1 MQIRPKGKSTADV
14 DKEAGGL
21 QYKKIGSLLMRH
33 NALVILVIL
42 CIVSTIISPLF
53 LTSGNI
59 FNLLRQQSTYMVI
72 AIGLLA
78 VMLTGGIDLSV
89 SSIAAVG
96 GIMTVIPITQWGYET
111 GLGLFWAIVIGLGC
125 CVVIGAING
134 ALVSYLNMPAFI
146 VTLATWFSIQGV
158 AFILTNGAPILMDF
172 SVPSSSMLI
181 YFGEK
186 SDPIFNIP
194 YPVILAAV
202 VVIIFY
208 FIMHHT
214 SFGRIVTA
222 IGSNETAAY
231 LAGINVKR
239 YKFLVYVICGLLSGL
254 AGVIILARSGSATPL
269 TAAADYNLSAIAG
282 VVIGGCSLTGGEGTV
297 PYTVVGVMVIA
308 VIGNIMNLMSLAAYP
323 QMIVKGLIIILAVLL
338 RSATSKSM
346 AS

>member
-1 MQIRPKGKSTADV
+1 MQIRPKGKSTADGEN
-14 DKEAGGL
+14 EAVGL
-21 QYKKIGSLLMRH
+21 QYKKIGSLLMEH

-96 GIMTVIPITQWGYET
+96 GIMAVIPITQWGYET

-125 CVVIGAING
+125 SVAIGAFNG
-134 ALVSYLNMPAFI
+134 VLVSYLNMPAFI

-186 SDPIFNIP
+186 SDPVFGIP
-194 YPVILAAV
+194 YPVILAAA
-202 VVIIFY
+202 VVILFY

-239 YKFLVYVICGLLSGL
+239 YKFLVYVICGLLSGV

-297 PYTVVGVMVIA
+297 LYTVVGVFVIA

>member
-1 MQIRPKGKSTADV
+1 MQAKTSVRFFKKAV
-14 DKEAGGL
+14 AGLKWRDAGAFF
-21 QYKKIGSLLMRH
+21 MEH

-42 CIVSTIISPLF
+42 CLVSMIISPLF
-53 LTSGNI
+53 LTSGNV
-59 FNLLRQQSTYMVI
+59 FNLLRQQSTYLVI
-72 AIGLLA
+72 SIGMLV

-96 GIMTVIPITQWGYET
+96 GIMTAIPLTEWGYDT
-111 GLGLFWAIVIGLGC
+111 GFGLFAAIMLGLLS
-125 CVVIGAING
+125 CVLIGACNG
-134 ALVSYLNMPAFI
+134 FLVSYLNMPAFI
-146 VTLATWFSIQGV
+146 VTLATWFSVQGV

-172 SVPSSSMLI
+172 SLPSSSMLI
-181 YFGEK
+181 KFGEL
-186 SDPIFNIP
+186 SDPVFSIP

-231 LAGINVKR
+231 LAGINVRK
-239 YKFLVYVICGLLSGL
+239 YKFWVYVISGLLSGV
-254 AGVIILARSGSATPL
+254 AGIIILARSGSATPL
-269 TAAADYNLSAIAG
+269 TATSDYNLSSIAG
-282 VVIGGCSLTGGEGTV
+282 VVIGGCSLLGGEGTV
-297 PYTVVGVMVIA
+297 PYTVVGVFVIA

-338 RSATSKSM
+338 RGLTAKT
-346 AS
+346 AR